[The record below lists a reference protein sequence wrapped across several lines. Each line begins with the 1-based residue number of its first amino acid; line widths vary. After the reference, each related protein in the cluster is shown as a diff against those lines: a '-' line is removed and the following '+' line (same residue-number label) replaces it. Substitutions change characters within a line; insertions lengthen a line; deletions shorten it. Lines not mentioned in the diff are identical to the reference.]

1 MAKTTILLVRHG
13 QSEGNILDVFTGHS
27 GYPLSDLGH
36 KQAALT
42 AAYIRGNYNVDAV
55 YSSDLPR
62 AFQTAEHIAKAF
74 SLPVVTDCR
83 IREINAGAW
92 ENKRFADLPD
102 LYPEDFTVWCEDL
115 MHARCTGGE
124 SVEEV
129 AERTENAL
137 QDLAVANPEKC
148 IVVVAHAT
156 TIRSILWKLSGGTK
170 EAMEALAWGC
180 NCSISKL
187 TYADRKLQ
195 LVSSNYGDHL
205 RGFFSALPNN
215 V

>member
-1 MAKTTILLVRHG
+1 MAETTILLVRHG
-13 QSEGNILDVFTGHS
+13 QSEGNILNVFTGHS
-27 GYPLSDLGH
+27 GYSLSDLGH

-42 AAYIRGNYNVDAV
+42 AAYILGNYTVDAV

-74 SLPVVTDCR
+74 SLPIVTDCR
-83 IREINAGAW
+83 VREINAGAW
-92 ENKRFADLPD
+92 ENKRFTDLPD

-115 MHARCTGGE
+115 VHARCTGGE
-124 SVEEV
+124 SVSEV

-137 QDLAVANPEKC
+137 REFAAANPGKC

-156 TIRSILWKLSGGTK
+156 TIRSMLWKLTGGTK
-170 EAMEALAWGC
+170 EAMEALTWGC
-180 NCSISKL
+180 NCSVSKL
-187 TYADRKLQ
+187 TYTDGELQ
-195 LVSSNYGDHL
+195 LESAYYGDHL
-205 RGFFSALPNN
+205 RGFSTALPSD